1 MYENVPD
8 SEACPALDALA
19 DELGSLL
26 AEGVTVALLE
36 LESVSVGFDEDD
48 EAEVDVLEDSMLDE
62 VVLVVEL
69 GLEGAAVVEWES
81 SSPPLL
87 PLPPPDFSKT
97 TTLAFSPLGTV
108 TTQKVAPPAPTEVLP
123 IISLTAFTAG
133 SILHGRPLQP
143 SPSHSISIP
152 KSGTTSRKGVVGSR

>member
-87 PLPPPDFSKT
+87 PLPDFSKT
-97 TTLAFSPLGTV
+97 TTLDFSPLGTV

>member
-87 PLPPPDFSKT
+87 PPDFSKT